1 MAGIVLQLAK
11 CIAFMTR
18 YSHNEAIRT
27 AKVSE
32 LKAKLSAYLAEVRGG
47 GTIVVYD
54 RNTPIARVVPFEE
67 ETDDLVIIE
76 ASAPPSELR
85 KLKGVR
91 PKKPID
97 VDRLLSEL
105 RKDR

>member
-1 MAGIVLQLAK
+1 M
-11 CIAFMTR
+11 
-18 YSHNEAIRT
+18 RT